1 MSECPTGNR
10 WRDALTLI
18 GRRPLAWI
26 VAVIVAGLAV
36 GSVLLVAIVAWSVR
50 GWVDQG
56 SIAPDATVI
65 LASGATAAESDALR
79 NALSLLPAVAGAQFV
94 PRDAALA
101 QIAQRTPSDRDAIGQ
116 LAPNPLPDVVVLS
129 FRTATSPAAIESA
142 VAAIKKM
149 PRVDG
154 VDLDLGWYRKL
165 WAAAQI
171 GAEGSLVL
179 AGALVLHAVGW
190 LMVAVVVSGP
200 IDTPRTQL
208 LWMLGADDRVVRRAP
223 LAAAALTA
231 LAVALIALVS
241 ARAGWQWL
249 QRGLVSLGRLY
260 AAAPQLQWPPPQ
272 WLAWFAAAVLM
283 AGLLVGSV
291 RARLRLGALR
301 RTIAR

>member
-1 MSECPTGNR
+1 M
-10 WRDALTLI
+10 ALI
-18 GRRPLAWI
+18 GRRPLAWV

-36 GSVLLVAIVAWSVR
+36 GTVLLVAIVGWSVHA
-50 GWVDQG
+50 WADQG
-56 SIAPDATVI
+56 SVAPDATVI
-65 LASGATAAESDALR
+65 LASGATPAESDALR
-79 NALSLLPAVAGAQFV
+79 NALSLLPAVASAQFV
-94 PRDAALA
+94 PRDVALA

-171 GAEGSLVL
+171 GATGSLAL
-179 AGALVLHAVGW
+179 AGALALHAVGW
-190 LMVAVVVSGP
+190 LLVAVVVSGP
-200 IDTPRTQL
+200 IDARRTRL

-249 QRGLVSLGRLY
+249 QRELVSVGRLY
-260 AAAPQLQWPPPQ
+260 AAAPQLQWPPPP
-272 WLAWFAAAVLM
+272 WLAWFVAAVLA
-283 AGLLVGSV
+283 AGLLVGTV

-301 RTIAR
+301 RSLTG